1 VNGIGNSGDNTA
13 ETFAARAREAL
24 RAGNY
29 LLCYDL
35 VDQAQQQGLQSRPLQ
50 YISLLALA
58 NAGSTEF
65 AWRRYRGLGLKDE
78 ELDEDWL
85 ALQGRLL
92 KDLALAGGERRD
104 FLASAQAYL
113 GAFRQTGGYFTAINA
128 ATMFLL
134 AGDAATSYALARE
147 VLDLA
152 AGTRP
157 ADDTD
162 HYFLKA
168 SEAEAALL
176 LGDTTRCRR
185 SLAEADALA
194 RGNVHARSRTRQQ
207 LRLICRHLRVED
219 EFSAL
224 LGLPCL
230 FYIERGAAEIAVA
243 LGPERGAPAATGLDA
258 ADCEGARVHA
268 ALLQPAD
275 LCAAEYFQAR
285 GARLS
290 LVLPASRKPLM
301 ERWQRRF
308 GAGWAMRLARCLEQ
322 AAEVTTTQGFL
333 DGEQDWAGSHVA
345 AMAQGLARLTAQRLG
360 GQCRRVELAP
370 ATTPPG
376 YWLRADADGGQPA
389 QLPPGEP
396 GRQPEAAPARRRF
409 VGLIFADIAEF
420 RRLRD
425 EDMPLFWSHVMGGL
439 ARIIERHGA
448 RVLFRHTWG
457 DAINVVT
464 EDAATAAQI
473 ALEVQACIERVRRQE
488 SGALAGI
495 ELRLAA
501 HFAPAFAGYDPVENT
516 HNYYGS
522 QLSFTARIEPVTP
535 PGMIFVTE
543 AFAARLALEA
553 PDRFVAE
560 YAGEV
565 ELAKRF
571 GKYRLFSL
579 HSAERRRSTQLQLAG
594 GTATGPRPLP
604 RSA

>member
-1 VNGIGNSGDNTA
+1 VGHSDNSA
-13 ETFAARAREAL
+13 ETFAARAGEAL

-35 VDQAQQQGLQSRPLQ
+35 VDQAQQLGLQTRRLQ
-50 YISLLALA
+50 YLSLLALA
-58 NAGSTEF
+58 SAGSTEF
-65 AWRRYRGLGLKDE
+65 AWRRYRELGLKDE

-152 AGTRP
+152 AATRP

-162 HYFLKA
+162 HYYLKA

-176 LGDTTRCRR
+176 LGDTARCRR

-207 LRLICRHLRVED
+207 LRLICRHLRLED

-224 LGLPCL
+224 LTLPSL
-230 FYIERGAAEIAVA
+230 FYIERGAAGIAVA
-243 LGPERGAPAATGLDA
+243 LGPDRAAPAVAGLDDA
-258 ADCEGARVHA
+258 ACDGARVHT

-285 GARLS
+285 GARLA
-290 LVLPASRKPLM
+290 LVLPAARKTLI

-322 AAEVTTTQGFL
+322 AGEVTTTQGFL
-333 DGEQDWAGSHVA
+333 DVEQDWAGSHVA

-360 GQCRRVELAP
+360 SQCRRVELAP
-370 ATTPPG
+370 AATPPG
-376 YWLRADADGGQPA
+376 WWLHADADCGPPA
-389 QLPPGEP
+389 RLPPGEP
-396 GRQPEAAPARRRF
+396 ERQPADGDDAPRRRF

-425 EDMPLFWSHVMGGL
+425 EEMPLFWSRVMGGL
-439 ARIIERHGA
+439 AQIVERHGA
-448 RVLFRHTWG
+448 KVLFRHTWG

-464 EDAATAAQI
+464 EDAATAAEV
-473 ALEVQACIERVRRQE
+473 ALEIQACIERVRRQE

-501 HFAPAFAGYDPVENT
+501 HFAPAFAGHDPVEKVD
-516 HNYYGS
+516 NYYGS

-553 PDRFVAE
+553 PERFAAK

-579 HSAERRRSTQLQLAG
+579 HSAERRRSARLQLAG
-594 GTATGPRPLP
+594 GTETGQRPLP

>member
-1 VNGIGNSGDNTA
+1 MAHSDTTA
-13 ETFAARAREAL
+13 EAFATRAGEAL

-35 VDQAQQQGLQSRPLQ
+35 VDQAQQLGVQTRRLQ
-50 YISLLALA
+50 YLSLLALA

-65 AWRRYRGLGLKDE
+65 AWRRYRELGLRE
-78 ELDEDWL
+78 EEIDEDWL

-92 KDLALAGGERRD
+92 KDLALAGGGRGD
-104 FLASAQAYL
+104 YLASAQAYL
-113 GAFRQTGGYFTAINA
+113 AAFRQTGGYFTAINA

-134 AGDAATSYALARE
+134 AGETETSHLLARE
-147 VLDLA
+147 VLALA
-152 AGTRP
+152 AGTSP

-162 HYFLKA
+162 HYYLKA
-168 SEAEAALL
+168 TEAEAALL
-176 LGDTTRCRR
+176 LGDAARCRR
-185 SLAEADALA
+185 SLRDADALA

-207 LRLICRHLRVED
+207 LRLICRYLRVED
-219 EFSAL
+219 EFSVL
-224 LGLPCL
+224 LGLPAL
-230 FYIERGAAEIAVA
+230 FYIERAAAEIPLVFGAD
-243 LGPERGAPAATGLDA
+243 RTAPAAAGLDA
-258 ADCEGARVHA
+258 AACESARVHA

-275 LCAAEYFQAR
+275 LCAAEYFLAR

-290 LVLPASRKPLM
+290 LVLPAARKPLI
-301 ERWQRRF
+301 ERWQHRF

-322 AAEVTTTQGFL
+322 VGEITATQGFL
-333 DGEQDWAGSHVA
+333 EEEQDWAGSHVA
-345 AMAQGLARLTAQRLG
+345 AMAQGLARLSAQRLG

-370 ATTPPG
+370 AANPPG
-376 YWLRADADGGQPA
+376 YWLNANGDCGGPA
-389 QLPPGEP
+389 QLPPA
-396 GRQPEAAPARRRF
+396 QPAQQPAEVRRRF
-409 VGLIFADIAEF
+409 VGLIFADIAGF

-425 EDMPLFWSHVMGGL
+425 EDMPHFWSQVMGGL
-439 ARIIERHGA
+439 ARIIDRHGDK
-448 RVLFRHTWG
+448 VLFRHTWG

-464 EDAATAAQI
+464 EDAATAAEI
-473 ALEVQACIERVRRQE
+473 AIAVQACIEEVRRQE
-488 SGALAGI
+488 SGMLAEI

-501 HFAPAFAGYDPVENT
+501 HFAPAFGGHDPVEKVD
-516 HNYYGS
+516 NYYGS

-553 PDRFVAE
+553 PERFAAE

-579 HSAERRRSTQLQLAG
+579 HSAERRRSVRLQLAG
-594 GTATGPRPLP
+594 GIEGGSQAMPK
-604 RSA
+604 SA

>member
-1 VNGIGNSGDNTA
+1 MAHSQSTA
-13 ETFAARAREAL
+13 ESFAARAGEAL
-24 RAGNY
+24 SAGNY

-35 VDQAQQQGLQSRPLQ
+35 VDQAQQSGLQSRRLQ
-50 YISLLALA
+50 YLSLLALA
-58 NAGSTEF
+58 SAGSTGF
-65 AWRRYRGLGLKDE
+65 AWRRYRELGLKDE

-134 AGDAATSYALARE
+134 AGDAAASYALARE

-152 AGTRP
+152 AATRP
-157 ADDTD
+157 ADETD
-162 HYFLKA
+162 HYYLKA

-176 LGDTTRCRR
+176 LGDMSRCRR
-185 SLAEADALA
+185 SLAAADALA
-194 RGNVHARSRTRQQ
+194 RGNVHARSRTRAQ
-207 LRLICRHLRVED
+207 LRLICRHLRIDD

-224 LGLPCL
+224 LGLPDL
-230 FYIERGAAEIAVA
+230 LYIERGAAELAVTFGA
-243 LGPERGAPAATGLDA
+243 ERGAPATSGLDA
-258 ADCEGARVHA
+258 AACAGARVHA

-275 LCAAEYFQAR
+275 LCAAEFFLAR

-290 LVLPASRKPLM
+290 LVLPAARKPLI
-301 ERWQRRF
+301 ERWQQRF

-322 AAEVTTTQGFL
+322 AGEVTATQGFL
-333 DGEQDWAGSHVA
+333 DDEQDWAGSHVA

-360 GQCRRVELAP
+360 SVCRRVELAP
-370 ATTPPG
+370 ADTPPG
-376 YWLRADADGGQPA
+376 YWLRADADSGPR
-389 QLPPGEP
+389 LPPGEP
-396 GRQPEAAPARRRF
+396 ERQPPRGGMVRRRF

-439 ARIIERHGA
+439 AQIIDRHGA

-464 EDAATAAQI
+464 EDAATAAEI
-473 ALEVQACIERVRRQE
+473 ALEAQACIEHVRRRE
-488 SGALAGI
+488 SGPLAGI

-501 HFAPAFAGYDPVENT
+501 HFAPAFAGRDPVEKVD
-516 HNYYGS
+516 NYYGS

-553 PDRFVAE
+553 PERFAAE

-579 HSAERRRSTQLQLAG
+579 HSAERRGARLQLAG
-594 GTATGPRPLP
+594 GSEARPLP

>member
-1 VNGIGNSGDNTA
+1 MAINNSGDNTA
-13 ETFAARAREAL
+13 ETFAARAGEAL

-35 VDQAQQQGLQSRPLQ
+35 VDQAQQLGLQTRRLQ
-50 YISLLALA
+50 YLSLLALA
-58 NAGSTEF
+58 SAGSTEF
-65 AWRRYRGLGLKDE
+65 AWRRYRELGLKDE

-104 FLASAQAYL
+104 FLAAAQAYL

-128 ATMFLL
+128 ATMYLL
-134 AGDAATSYALARE
+134 AGEASASYALARE
-147 VLDLA
+147 VLELA
-152 AGTRP
+152 AATRP

-162 HYFLKA
+162 HYYLKA

-176 LGDTTRCRR
+176 LGDGARCRR
-185 SLAEADALA
+185 SLAEADTLA
-194 RGNVHARSRTRQQ
+194 HGNVHARSRTRAQ
-207 LRLICRHLRVED
+207 LRLICRHLHLED
-219 EFSAL
+219 DFSPL
-224 LGLPCL
+224 LRLPSL
-230 FYIERGAAEIAVA
+230 FYIERGAAEINVA
-243 LGPERGAPAATGLDA
+243 LAADRGAPAVTGLDE
-258 ADCEGARVHA
+258 ADCEGARVQA

-290 LVLPASRKPLM
+290 LVLPVARKILI
-301 ERWQRRF
+301 ERWQKRF

-322 AAEVTTTQGFL
+322 AGEVTYTQGFL
-333 DGEQDWAGSHVA
+333 DGERDWADSHVA
-345 AMAQGLARLTAQRLG
+345 AMAQGLARLSAQRLG
-360 GQCRRVELAP
+360 SHCRRVELAP
-370 ATTPPG
+370 AANPPG
-376 YWLRADADGGQPA
+376 WWLRADAGCGTA
-389 QLPPGEP
+389 ARLPPGEP
-396 GRQPEAAPARRRF
+396 QQPVAEGMPRRRF

-425 EDMPLFWSHVMGGL
+425 EEMPLFWSRVMGGV
-439 ARIIERHGA
+439 AQIIERHGA
-448 RVLFRHTWG
+448 KVLFRHTWG
-457 DAINVVT
+457 DALNVVT
-464 EDAATAAQI
+464 DDAATAAAI

-501 HFAPAFAGYDPVENT
+501 HFAPAFAGHDPVEGT
-516 HNYYGS
+516 GNYYGS

-553 PDRFVAE
+553 PDLFTAE
-560 YAGEV
+560 YAGEI

-579 HSAERRRSTQLQLAG
+579 HSVERRRSARLQLAG
-594 GTATGPRPLP
+594 GTEAGTRPLP
-604 RSA
+604 KSA